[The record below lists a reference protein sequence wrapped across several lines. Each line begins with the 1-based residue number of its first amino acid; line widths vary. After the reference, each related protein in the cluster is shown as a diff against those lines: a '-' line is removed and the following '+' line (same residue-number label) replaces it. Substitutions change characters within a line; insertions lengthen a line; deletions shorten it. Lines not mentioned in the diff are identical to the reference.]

1 MLAYNVLLAADIVR
15 KIDNVSQKDF
25 RDFGEYLMSKLVV
38 SFMVTCACVFLT
50 FW

>member
-25 RDFGEYLMSKLVV
+25 RDFGEYLMSKLI
-38 SFMVTCACVFLT
+38 FMVTCACVFLT
-50 FW
+50 F